1 MPVATYGTVYG
12 MVKTT
17 IYLPDELKRR
27 VEQAARERAVSEA
40 EVIRAAVDA
49 AVPPLE
55 HPRPT
60 FPLFNSGKPIADWDE
75 AMRGFGED

>member
-1 MPVATYGTVYG
+1 MYG

-27 VEQAARERAVSEA
+27 VEQAARQRAISEA

-55 HPRPT
+55 RPRPT
-60 FPLFNSGKPIADWDE
+60 FPLFDSGRGDLVERWDE
-75 AMRGFGED
+75 LMEGFGRD